1 MSLDKNY
8 QGTDVNLETSLEEY
22 GFVARP
28 ITVDYAD
35 EYFVIYKMD
44 DNQYG
49 SGHIRESELDAIV
62 NGTEWASE
70 EDVNS
75 MLETVGAS
83 KEEWMDLPFTS
94 KFSDLVSYWGTEN
107 IMGTDYYPNDK
118 NWAFEEIG
126 LESDGMDLDDL
137 VDYVVPTHYA
147 TALINGDYSG
157 LSDEEEQELN
167 EFTETVIERTGNA
180 NFMLGNNDEGEYFS
194 PANDINNLGSSV
206 MKVYIR
212 PSNEYKRGGFI
223 YEVQKKGSPSN
234 DMRETMFTAKN
245 LTELKKKIIEKYGT
259 SEGFLVSR
267 RTEQGYYASVKF
279 EDGGGVDNFEKGDK
293 FRVLKGIYGDY
304 NSPRYANKEF
314 EVINI
319 RDGKYIDAKTDR
331 GTTETFEV
339 KNIEKLSFAKGGGV
353 GNEYLDLFEDYENIP
368 PHIQAILQKYEMEDN
383 DYNVLGDLQEEL
395 EEQGYTFD
403 FGLDA
408 TPYGLRPI
416 GVDLNQLKGYEEE
429 YAKGGG
435 VERLVGSFY
444 YDTRKD
450 KTFRVISVDGTDR
463 NGNKRKDGV
472 INIGI
477 QYYDKNKQPIGSIES
492 IDKDTFDY
500 YVSMGAWGEY
510 KQSYFKDGGM
520 FEAPIGMMKPVSGK
534 VVISVPVYGDI
545 LSSEITDFVNYIY
558 DFYDEEFTKQEIKT
572 AVNKYLKNLDENNTY
587 GGGDST
593 DRERVYNKY
602 LAILSIKKSYEKGL
616 ITKSEYEGLIKE
628 QENKFA
634 KGGGVGNVS
643 YGKIYEVLKE
653 NIDESIDD
661 LGRTY
666 ENSSDF
672 TGEEIEHKFRDGFI
686 PYTNGGYE
694 LSWYEY
700 VSTLNSTGYTL
711 PTEKLQAEM
720 QRHVDYSYELAKDTF
735 KETYPEIV
743 DVVGEDN
750 IDYNSLDEAG
760 FTDEAQELSDW
771 EMEYLSDEDTI
782 RCSIIAY
789 YYEPTN
795 EKGQDGKHTISL
807 QGDINLEAP
816 YHRKGKNDDFTE
828 IIFTFD
834 SIEELKSKL
843 EDGLKN
849 VIDWFNGS
857 KPTGSD
863 DTFAKGG
870 GVKGMKLPK
879 DAKIRINYVD
889 VSVYKD
895 SYEDGETDNVNN
907 YDMNHIKG
915 SIVTPKELVS
925 FLAKNIYTS
934 DNPADYVILDN
945 NIHTSQLQ
953 DVDGSE
959 ASDSE
964 RERWMKG
971 NLELYSANFV
981 ISVSIIS
988 EIDFDEEVLSSLTG
1002 IGVYKKGG
1010 KVKSKTPKMVRT
1022 QFEEGEYEYADGGGV
1037 DKIKVGAKL
1046 GILNSRNGRYRYS
1059 IIEDIKGENVFL
1071 VEKHPTRSQWD
1082 NHWETTKSN
1091 INRFLNE
1098 DNEDFKSKKSYVLK
1112 YADGGRIDEIEKITD
1127 HNFNNIAG
1135 FTKDLVYKKG
1145 NILVQR
1151 IGGSTMWSVAIDN
1164 KPKGRVLNAFTQ
1176 EQAFKKV
1183 EKEKFADGGGVEL
1196 NGKKVGVAKRLKI
1209 KNWYL
1214 KTYPTDDLGKEIKDN
1229 LSFWSLYTLMSQRY
1243 NVYSVLQVSDS
1254 LVRERVFEKLSEIL
1268 GVEYDYIYKIW
1279 LKSSDEYAKGGGV
1292 DGFLKFTYNK
1302 EDFEIK
1308 YPNGDEWSN
1317 NGMVNFETG
1326 VTDALRITKFFPPAR
1341 KNNFSVSINNA
1352 SELSKSELT
1361 KLVSEKIKGLNEEFN
1376 DYKRGYSYSNGG
1388 GVDDDILTH
1397 QIFFITDKNGVPL
1410 GYNNGY
1416 ILAFNTDNL
1425 LRHQQD
1431 WEGETSDFD
1440 VVSEKLLLD
1449 NNYDLNDVYGTIYY
1463 DATKGEKIV
1472 FGEELKEPYRS
1483 FYLKQIKENS
1493 FANGGGVDD
1502 ADWIEES
1509 LIDLQNEVDMDDLV
1523 VENSNNNHYTA
1534 SNGNAEFEVFETE
1547 DDARERAIER
1557 VKEDLEENPEYFNRT
1572 WIMNYIDGNDF
1583 FTDVYNEWNYGYV
1596 NDIENE
1602 GSDEYSNRL
1611 IEEMVENGIISSEEA
1626 KEQDFDAEDYKDSF
1640 VELLTNNQ
1648 IEEGNGGLQH
1658 YIDNFGE
1665 EQAFKVV
1672 LDNNLIDTDFA
1683 SKDAVDTDGIAH
1695 FLSSYD
1701 GEQIDLSNGHVAYRT
1716 N

>member
-1 MSLDKNY
+1 MSSDKNY
-8 QGTDVNLETSLEEY
+8 QGTDVNLEISLEEY

-83 KEEWMDLPFTS
+83 KEEWFDLPFTS

-126 LESDGMDLDDL
+126 LESDSDDN
-137 VDYVVPTHYA
+137 D
-147 TALINGDYSG
+147 
-157 LSDEEEQELN
+157 DE
-167 EFTETVIERTGNA
+167 F
-180 NFMLGNNDEGEYFS
+180 
-194 PANDINNLGSSV
+194 
-206 MKVYIR
+206 
-212 PSNEYKRGGFI
+212 
-223 YEVQKKGSPSN
+223 
-234 DMRETMFTAKN
+234 AK
-245 LTELKKKIIEKYGT
+245 
-259 SEGFLVSR
+259 
-267 RTEQGYYASVKF
+267 
-279 EDGGGVDNFEKGDK
+279 GGGVDNFEKGDK

-353 GNEYLDLFEDYENIP
+353 GN
-368 PHIQAILQKYEMEDN
+368 
-383 DYNVLGDLQEEL
+383 V
-395 EEQGYTFD
+395 
-403 FGLDA
+403 
-408 TPYGLRPI
+408 
-416 GVDLNQLKGYEEE
+416 
-429 YAKGGG
+429 
-435 VERLVGSFY
+435 
-444 YDTRKD
+444 
-450 KTFRVISVDGTDR
+450 
-463 NGNKRKDGV
+463 
-472 INIGI
+472 
-477 QYYDKNKQPIGSIES
+477 
-492 IDKDTFDY
+492 
-500 YVSMGAWGEY
+500 
-510 KQSYFKDGGM
+510 
-520 FEAPIGMMKPVSGK
+520 
-534 VVISVPVYGDI
+534 
-545 LSSEITDFVNYIY
+545 
-558 DFYDEEFTKQEIKT
+558 
-572 AVNKYLKNLDENNTY
+572 
-587 GGGDST
+587 
-593 DRERVYNKY
+593 
-602 LAILSIKKSYEKGL
+602 SYEK
-616 ITKSEYEGLIKE
+616 I
-628 QENKFA
+628 
-634 KGGGVGNVS
+634 
-643 YGKIYEVLKE
+643 YGVLKDKIE
-653 NIDESIDD
+653 ESIDD

-720 QRHVDYSYELAKDTF
+720 QRHVDYAYELAKDTF

-743 DVVGEDN
+743 EVVGEDN

-828 IIFTFD
+828 VIFTFD
-834 SIEELKSKL
+834 SMEELKSKL

-863 DTFAKGG
+863 DDTFAKGG
-870 GVKGMKLPK
+870 KAKPK
-879 DAKIRINYVD
+879 A
-889 VSVYKD
+889 
-895 SYEDGETDNVNN
+895 
-907 YDMNHIKG
+907 
-915 SIVTPKELVS
+915 
-925 FLAKNIYTS
+925 
-934 DNPADYVILDN
+934 
-945 NIHTSQLQ
+945 
-953 DVDGSE
+953 
-959 ASDSE
+959 
-964 RERWMKG
+964 
-971 NLELYSANFV
+971 
-981 ISVSIIS
+981 
-988 EIDFDEEVLSSLTG
+988 
-1002 IGVYKKGG
+1002 
-1010 KVKSKTPKMVRT
+1010 PKMVRT
-1022 QFEEGEYEYADGGGV
+1022 QFEEGEYEYAKGGGV
-1037 DKIKVGAKL
+1037 DGSDNYKNVFNHLKKIKVYGKQ
-1046 GILNSRNGRYRYS
+1046 GNSKSISDYLSVYSSPKNVVFFGSDNGSYS
-1059 IIEDIKGENVFL
+1059 CEVDVL
-1071 VEKHPTRSQWD
+1071 L
-1082 NHWETTKSN
+1082 KSN
-1091 INRFLNE
+1091 
-1098 DNEDFKSKKSYVLK
+1098 SKKELIENSVFQGLLDDEFYTDDNDDFAK
-1112 YADGGRIDEIEKITD
+1112 GGEIEKMSD
-1127 HNFNNIAG
+1127 SEVEAEFEN
-1135 FTKDLVYKKG
+1135 LVKME
-1145 NILVQR
+1145 I
-1151 IGGSTMWSVAIDN
+1151 VASDIDEDN
-1164 KPKGRVLNAFTQ
+1164 YEEALNSSIS
-1176 EQAFKKV
+1176 
-1183 EKEKFADGGGVEL
+1183 EKRAYL
-1196 NGKKVGVAKRLKI
+1196 I
-1209 KNWYL
+1209 KN
-1214 KTYPTDDLGKEIKDN
+1214 
-1229 LSFWSLYTLMSQRY
+1229 
-1243 NVYSVLQVSDS
+1243 
-1254 LVRERVFEKLSEIL
+1254 ER
-1268 GVEYDYIYKIW
+1268 
-1279 LKSSDEYAKGGGV
+1279 EYAKGGGV
-1292 DGFLKFTYNK
+1292 RTSLFSNREYSYERNWTNEHRHQNKSENYEVPMSKRKRKYAEGGKINDWKNAKIGDSARVLSENKMGLIIKDYGRKFHLKFVNGSEKTYDASELEFYKFEEEFAKGGGVYSDMTEKEFLAKYFGANVYAGNPSEYFDIKKISSSNDSKVENFISELKRDGYSVKKKSYSDFTSVMGVKKKGSFADGGGVDGVLKFTYNK

-1326 VTDALRITKFFPPAR
+1326 VTGGTWMALRITKYFPPAR

-1388 GVDDDILTH
+1388 GVDD
-1397 QIFFITDKNGVPL
+1397 
-1410 GYNNGY
+1410 
-1416 ILAFNTDNL
+1416 
-1425 LRHQQD
+1425 
-1431 WEGETSDFD
+1431 
-1440 VVSEKLLLD
+1440 
-1449 NNYDLNDVYGTIYY
+1449 
-1463 DATKGEKIV
+1463 
-1472 FGEELKEPYRS
+1472 
-1483 FYLKQIKENS
+1483 
-1493 FANGGGVDD
+1493 

-1534 SNGNAEFEVFETE
+1534 SNGDAEFEVFETE

-1557 VKEDLEENPEYFNRT
+1557 VKEDLEENPEYFSKD
-1572 WIMNYIDGNDF
+1572 WLMNYIDGEDF
-1583 FTDVYNEWNYGYV
+1583 FTEVYNEWNESYA
-1596 NDIENE
+1596 NDIESE
-1602 GSDEYSNRL
+1602 DSDKYANRL
-1611 IEEMVENGIISSEEA
+1611 IEEMVENGIVSSEEA
-1626 KEQDFDAEDYKDSF
+1626 KEDDFDAEDYKDAF
-1640 VELLTNNQ
+1640 VELMTSNQ
-1648 IEEGNGGLQH
+1648 MWEDNGLEH

-1672 LDNNLIDTDFA
+1672 SDNNLIDIDKA
-1683 SKDAVDTDGIAH
+1683 SESAVDTDGVAH